1 MDWNDPTRGPSGKL
15 IGLEGMMLEETLK
28 EPDGFVQP
36 LEQKAEEQL
45 PKWEGV
51 CGARLF
57 SEVCSARPRCF
68 G

>member
-1 MDWNDPTRGPSGKL
+1 MLSFGLPGTRETLMDWNDPTRGPSGKL

-45 PKWEGV
+45 V
-51 CGARLF
+51 LL
-57 SEVCSARPRCF
+57 SAAS
-68 G
+68 

>member
-1 MDWNDPTRGPSGKL
+1 MLSFGLPGTREMLMDWNDPTRGPSGKL

-45 PKWEGV
+45 V
-51 CGARLF
+51 LL
-57 SEVCSARPRCF
+57 SAAS
-68 G
+68 